1 MFLNLSLCC
10 CNCAGL
16 AIGINQT
23 LWGFVELLQIL
34 FSFFKVNKLE
44 RDTNKHND
52 PAKDTTDLV
61 PIYQDN
67 LNQTKLEDS
76 KEVAAGSEMSLPF

>member
-1 MFLNLSLCC
+1 MSF
-10 CNCAGL
+10 
-16 AIGINQT
+16 GIV
-23 LWGFVELLQIL
+23 VELLQIL
-34 FSFFKVNKLE
+34 FLFKVNKLE

-52 PAKDTTDLV
+52 PAKDTTDLA

-67 LNQTKLEDS
+67 LNQTKLEES

>member
-1 MFLNLSLCC
+1 MRNVIAQKYEE
-10 CNCAGL
+10 CNSAGL

-23 LWGFVELLQIL
+23 LWDFVELLQIL

-67 LNQTKLEDS
+67 LTKLSS
-76 KEVAAGSEMSLPF
+76 KILKRLLPALK

>member
-1 MFLNLSLCC
+1 MSF
-10 CNCAGL
+10 
-16 AIGINQT
+16 GIV
-23 LWGFVELLQIL
+23 VELLQIL
-34 FSFFKVNKLE
+34 FLFKVNKLE
-44 RDTNKHND
+44 RDAHKHND

>member
-1 MFLNLSLCC
+1 MNFFYF
-10 CNCAGL
+10 
-16 AIGINQT
+16 I
-23 LWGFVELLQIL
+23 
-34 FSFFKVNKLE
+34 SFHKVNKLE

-67 LNQTKLEDS
+67 LTKLKLEDS

>member
-1 MFLNLSLCC
+1 MNF
-10 CNCAGL
+10 
-16 AIGINQT
+16 
-23 LWGFVELLQIL
+23 FR
-34 FSFFKVNKLE
+34 FYFFFKVNKLE
-44 RDTNKHND
+44 RDTHKHDD

-76 KEVAAGSEMSLPF
+76 KEVAVGSEMSLPF